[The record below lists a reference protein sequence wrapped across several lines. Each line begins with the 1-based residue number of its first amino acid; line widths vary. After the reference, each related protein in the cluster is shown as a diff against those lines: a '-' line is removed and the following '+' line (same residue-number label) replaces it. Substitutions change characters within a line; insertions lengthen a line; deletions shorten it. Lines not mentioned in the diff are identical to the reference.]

1 MSSITNGW
9 DAICAYDAGQLNDVF
24 LQQFLLQTQ
33 TTDALNIRAMML
45 DPGGAPLLLDVQ
57 LGPPEISF
65 PADLSTQQL
74 QATMVIISGQIIEFQ
89 IGNPGVINSV
99 LNVSAPPQSVITGP
113 VTIEKVPG
121 TDNLGTVVLN
131 LAAGAWDVSLQG
143 IVPGS
148 PVSTALGAAL
158 QSYFANVSTQY
169 TIATVAQSDL
179 PPALTPTSFELY
191 LQASDTAG
199 DGALLLLIQ
208 TTGSGG
214 TVGPLAGYPI
224 PSGSDS
230 AVIVSNDAV
239 MNGVMLTGLNAEVAP
254 LGVAFAY
261 DAGSETLSVA
271 SGSPLYMM
279 LQGQFGQSVIAGM
292 NIPAPVQVPFG
303 VTVQYSNGAFELVWS
318 QDVFANWETPA
329 HDAGPASAI
338 VTWSVT
344 GEWSVDPKTGIVSLP
359 SPGVP
364 GVAAAD
370 TSTFSSDFQQALQAE
385 LNELLQEFSLP
396 QIDTFILSNLLFAN
410 ANAFLPAT
418 ASMPYDLVVTGNI
431 APGLQ
436 LSPASATLAVTAGAT
451 QTWTVT
457 QNGTT
462 VDPCDVMWQVSWGPG
477 SFRHCGVYVP
487 AASAPMPAIVV
498 VTATLSSDFS
508 FTGSALLIVYEP
520 QPATAVTIDPPV
532 IGLASSSYTFNAST
546 AVTVSISPQIG
557 TITTVSDTS
566 FTYTTPD
573 TLDAPQ
579 QVTITATSTSD
590 PSQSGTAIVNLLTTD
605 ATITVQLNSTNEPCS
620 AGHYALFGASSQA
633 LDSFNWASY
642 PPGFGSL
649 VPTSANG
656 STATYYAPQS
666 AATIPP
672 QGVQVT
678 ICAYGNDGS
687 TAGVASI
694 NLYVV
699 QSATATRT
707 RRRDSSA

>member
-1 MSSITNGW
+1 
-9 DAICAYDAGQLNDVF
+9 
-24 LQQFLLQTQ
+24 
-33 TTDALNIRAMML
+33 
-45 DPGGAPLLLDVQ
+45 
-57 LGPPEISF
+57 
-65 PADLSTQQL
+65 
-74 QATMVIISGQIIEFQ
+74 
-89 IGNPGVINSV
+89 
-99 LNVSAPPQSVITGP
+99 
-113 VTIEKVPG
+113 
-121 TDNLGTVVLN
+121 
-131 LAAGAWDVSLQG
+131 
-143 IVPGS
+143 
-148 PVSTALGAAL
+148 
-158 QSYFANVSTQY
+158 
-169 TIATVAQSDL
+169 
-179 PPALTPTSFELY
+179 
-191 LQASDTAG
+191 
-199 DGALLLLIQ
+199 
-208 TTGSGG
+208 
-214 TVGPLAGYPI
+214 
-224 PSGSDS
+224 
-230 AVIVSNDAV
+230 
-239 MNGVMLTGLNAEVAP
+239 VMLTGLNAEVAP

-318 QDVFANWETPA
+318 QDVFANWETPEQ
-329 HDAGPASAI
+329 DAGPASAI

-396 QIDTFILSNLLFAN
+396 QIDTFVLSNLLFAN

-418 ASMPYDLVVTGNI
+418 VSMPYDLVVTGNI

-457 QNGTT
+457 QNGTA

-477 SFRHCGVYVP
+477 RFRHDDGVYVP
-487 AASAPMPAIVV
+487 SSSAPMPAIVV

-508 FTGSALLIVYEP
+508 VTGSALLIVYEP
-520 QPATAVTIDPPV
+520 QPAAAVTIDPPA
-532 IGLASSSYTFNAST
+532 IGIAASSSYPFNAST

-573 TLDAPQ
+573 TIDEPRH
-579 QVTITATSTSD
+579 VTITATSVSD

-605 ATITVQLNSTNEPCS
+605 ATITVQFNSTPEPCP
-620 AGHYALFGASSQA
+620 AGHYALFGASSQV
-633 LDSFNWASY
+633 LDNFIWASY
-642 PPGFGSL
+642 PPGFGSIVL
-649 VPTSANG
+649 TSANG
-656 STATYYAPQS
+656 STATYYAPRS
-666 AATIPP
+666 PDMILP

-687 TAGVASI
+687 TVGVASI
-694 NLYVV
+694 NLFVV
-699 QSATATRT
+699 RS
-707 RRRDSSA
+707 